1 MQMAN
6 LDPIQE
12 GETIPKDVWGAGERK
27 MSLGKVFLHRN
38 FVVCTK
44 PGIVV
49 GVEVGAGNSN
59 TQPSCVQDSAGRP
72 HTRSRDRGRERRES
86 SQSKV
91 GRKSFRHI
99 I

>member
-1 MQMAN
+1 MQMVN
-6 LDPIQE
+6 QDQSQE

-27 MSLGKVFLHRN
+27 MSRGEVFLHRN
-38 FVVCTK
+38 FVVCSK

-72 HTRSRDRGRERRES
+72 HTLAGIAGESAESHRRA
-86 SQSKV
+86 K
-91 GRKSFRHI
+91 
-99 I
+99 